1 MKKKFLTF
9 TAQPDSSK
17 LERKAWERNGLNF
30 PGPVASRVHASQSSD
45 ETSVIEDTT
54 ESNTISGCT
63 SLAEIFWKWDNQAI
77 QVIERDKSINQMN
90 NELLVKAQRQLKENT
105 NTSGPETVKANSP
118 REITILFVSETFF
131 GPQNS
136 ALVLDEG
143 ACTQF
148 GVASLICDFSYSKKN
163 QIPIGS

>member
-1 MKKKFLTF
+1 
-9 TAQPDSSK
+9 
-17 LERKAWERNGLNF
+17 
-30 PGPVASRVHASQSSD
+30 
-45 ETSVIEDTT
+45 
-54 ESNTISGCT
+54 
-63 SLAEIFWKWDNQAI
+63 
-77 QVIERDKSINQMN
+77 MN

-148 GVASLICDFSYSKKN
+148 GVASLICDFSYSKEPNTNWQLSYQCKFN
-163 QIPIGS
+163 SPNTKIAK